1 MTPVCVLWQ
10 RGLEVHENGEEVRY
24 LVQQEEAEKYDRQAA
39 VTELF
44 ILRHV
49 DTMATGGVAPCILNI
64 GTRCRRVVTL
74 TPGDFV
80 T

>member
-1 MTPVCVLWQ
+1 MTPVCAVWQ
-10 RGLEVHENGEEVRY
+10 RGLEVHENREAVRY
-24 LVQQEEAEKYDRQAA
+24 LVQQEEAEKYDGKTA

-49 DTMATGGVAPCILNI
+49 DILVTGGVAPCILNI

-74 TPGDFV
+74 TVGDFI

>member
-1 MTPVCVLWQ
+1 MTPVCAVWQ
-10 RGLEVHENGEEVRY
+10 RGLEVHENREEIRY
-24 LVQQEEAEKYDRQAA
+24 LVQQEEAEKYDGQTA

-49 DTMATGGVAPCILNI
+49 DIMGTGDVPPCILNV

-74 TPGDFV
+74 TPGDSV

>member
-1 MTPVCVLWQ
+1 MTPVCAVWQ
-10 RGLEVHENGEEVRY
+10 RVLEVHKNQEEVRY
-24 LVQQEEAEKYDRQAA
+24 LVQQEEAEKYDGQTA
-39 VTELF
+39 VTEMF

-49 DTMATGGVAPCILNI
+49 DIMRTGGVAQCILNV

-74 TPGDFV
+74 TPGDSV

>member
-1 MTPVCVLWQ
+1 MTPVCAVLQ
-10 RGLEVHENGEEVRY
+10 RGLEVQENREEIRY
-24 LVQQEEAEKYDRQAA
+24 LIQQGEAVKYDEQTA

-49 DTMATGGVAPCILNI
+49 DIMATGGVAPCILNI
-64 GTRCRRVVTL
+64 GTSCRRVVTL
-74 TPGDFV
+74 TPGYFI

>member
-1 MTPVCVLWQ
+1 MTPVCAVWQ
-10 RGLEVHENGEEVRY
+10 RGLEVHENREEDHC
-24 LVQQEEAEKYDRQAA
+24 LVQQEEAEKYDGQTA

-49 DTMATGGVAPCILNI
+49 DIMATGGVAPRILNI
-64 GTRCRRVVTL
+64 GTRCRRVATL
-74 TPGDFV
+74 TPGDFI

>member
-1 MTPVCVLWQ
+1 MTPVCVVWQ
-10 RGLEVHENGEEVRY
+10 RGLEVHENREEVLY
-24 LVQQEEAEKYDRQAA
+24 LVQQEEAEKYDGQTA

-49 DTMATGGVAPCILNI
+49 DIMGTGGVAPCINNI

-74 TPGDFV
+74 TPGDSV